1 MLRFLLHTEKG
12 VLVLLT
18 LTAVMWGGNAV
29 TAKYVVGE
37 LPPVTT
43 AFFRFAWVSAILLAL
58 VWRTEGKRCLPERR
72 QLPGILAMALTGIF
86 GHNFLVYSG
95 VKLSTAT
102 NMSLFAAVNPV
113 ITACLAAI
121 FLHERLAKRQMLG
134 VALSLA
140 GVVTVITR
148 GDASVL
154 TGLSFNIGDIMLA
167 AAPVAWAI
175 YSVVGRRVMRGMSA
189 LAATAWASVA
199 GSAVLLV
206 AALWEGFD
214 GSIALNAVGWASMAY
229 MIVGSGVLAFYW
241 WNQGVIV
248 IGPSRA
254 AIFMNLIPLS
264 GMFLAAV
271 LLNESVSPEQLIG
284 AAMIIGGVWLTTQKP
299 RPVAPVRTGEQ
310 EIGPSIPK

>member
-12 VLVLLT
+12 VVIILT

-58 VWRTEGKRCLPERR
+58 VWRMEGSKCLPQRR
-72 QLPGILAMALTGIF
+72 QLPGILAMAATGIF

-121 FLHERLAKRQMLG
+121 FLHERLTRRQMLG

-148 GDASVL
+148 GDLSVL
-154 TGLSFNIGDIMLA
+154 TGLRFNIGDILLA
-167 AAPVAWAI
+167 AAPVAWAV

-199 GSAVLLV
+199 GSALLLV

-214 GSIALNAVGWASMAY
+214 GSIVLSPLGWMSMAY
-229 MIVGSGVLAFYW
+229 MIIGSGVIAFYW
-241 WNQGVIV
+241 WNQGVTV

-254 AIFMNLIPLS
+254 AIFMNLIPVS

-271 LLNESVSPEQLIG
+271 LLNEAVSAEQLVG
-284 AAMIIGGVWLTTQKP
+284 AAMIIGGVWLTTQK
-299 RPVAPVRTGEQ
+299 T
-310 EIGPSIPK
+310 